1 MAGRLTISVAITMET
16 KLVPA
21 NTSRSLRTTVPS
33 EVIKALGLKEGCQVV
48 WEIVPSGKKFGV
60 RVSFRK

>member
-1 MAGRLTISVAITMET
+1 MAGLPTICVAITMET

-48 WEIVPSGKKFGV
+48 WEIVPNGKKFGV